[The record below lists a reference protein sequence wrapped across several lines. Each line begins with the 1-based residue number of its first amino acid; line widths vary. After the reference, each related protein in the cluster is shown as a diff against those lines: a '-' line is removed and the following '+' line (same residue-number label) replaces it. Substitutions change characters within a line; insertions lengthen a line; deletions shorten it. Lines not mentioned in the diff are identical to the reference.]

1 MVGTSRRSRVGGHKA
16 TIDTVQDFTAEA
28 VGEQHVAEQ
37 VFPTQVGSERAID
50 IGVSRTCPVAQTI
63 GGAGGIVRTVDSYQF
78 LGRGSGIFLFRIKR
92 VERLTCHLI
101 HTFEVI
107 GPEFVR
113 IVVLGIFLVAV
124 ENVFSVGKFLDFA
137 AEERCIKHQI
147 PSEVFFL
154 DDITIERNFKT
165 SVGDGSRIK
174 KAAQS
179 VVNEYMKGKQIVVV
193 VSAVNKTTDEL
204 IGLSNDAIGGN
215 LTDNQKA
222 EIMAMGELTSA
233 RLFSATIESLGVK
246 SEFIDPYNELWPI
259 MTDSNSLEAKIDL
272 NTTLKKT
279 DGIKQLVNQG
289 VIPVICGFLGKGPS
303 GEITTLG
310 RGGSDITAFLMGHCL
325 DANEVVIVTDVDGV
339 MSTDPNKIEDAELLD
354 TISVEELRDLATHGA
369 QVLHPHA
376 LKYKDPLIS
385 AKIINFEHGD
395 ISAKGT
401 RIVGP
406 FEGEMLKC
414 VTLYKDPISL
424 IAIVGEAMLKKVGLM
439 AKLTASLA
447 DENINIYGIS
457 AGQNSITVFVDKTDS
472 NKAYHLL
479 HQLVIDVDVLSSLS
493 LGRDTAMIT
502 FVSPDIIE
510 TPGIISDITE
520 PLRKNNINILEITSS
535 QTAVVL
541 FVDWE
546 DGEQAHKLISEVL
559 E

>member
-1 MVGTSRRSRVGGHKA
+1 M
-16 TIDTVQDFTAEA
+16 D
-28 VGEQHVAEQ
+28 
-37 VFPTQVGSERAID
+37 
-50 IGVSRTCPVAQTI
+50 
-63 GGAGGIVRTVDSYQF
+63 
-78 LGRGSGIFLFRIKR
+78 L
-92 VERLTCHLI
+92 
-101 HTFEVI
+101 
-107 GPEFVR
+107 
-113 IVVLGIFLVAV
+113 IVV
-124 ENVFSVGKFLDFA
+124 KFGG
-137 AEERCIKHQI
+137 
-147 PSEVFFL
+147 
-154 DDITIERNFKT
+154 T

-179 VVNEYMKGKQIVVV
+179 VVNEYMKGSQVVVV
-193 VSAVNKTTDEL
+193 VSAVNKTTDDL
-204 IGLSNDAIGGN
+204 IGLSNEAIGSG
-215 LTDNQKA
+215 LTDKQKA

-259 MTDSNSLEAKIDL
+259 ITDSNSLEAKIDL
-272 NTTLKKT
+272 NTTHKKT

-325 DANEVVIVTDVDGV
+325 DANEVIIVTDVDGV
-339 MSTDPNKIEDAELLD
+339 MSTDPNKIEEAELLE

-385 AKIINFEHGD
+385 AKIINFANVD
-395 ISAKGT
+395 LSSKGT

-406 FEGEMLKC
+406 FEGDMLKC

-439 AKLTASLA
+439 AKLTTSLA
-447 DENINIYGIS
+447 DDGINIFGVS

-479 HQLVIDVDVLSSLS
+479 HQLVIDTDVLSSLS

-546 DGEQAHKLISEVL
+546 DGEKAHKLISEVL

>member
-1 MVGTSRRSRVGGHKA
+1 MDLVVVKFGG
-16 TIDTVQDFTAEA
+16 
-28 VGEQHVAEQ
+28 
-37 VFPTQVGSERAID
+37 
-50 IGVSRTCPVAQTI
+50 
-63 GGAGGIVRTVDSYQF
+63 
-78 LGRGSGIFLFRIKR
+78 
-92 VERLTCHLI
+92 
-101 HTFEVI
+101 
-107 GPEFVR
+107 
-113 IVVLGIFLVAV
+113 
-124 ENVFSVGKFLDFA
+124 
-137 AEERCIKHQI
+137 
-147 PSEVFFL
+147 
-154 DDITIERNFKT
+154 T
-165 SVGDGSRIK
+165 SVGNGSRIK

-179 VVNEYMKGKQIVVV
+179 VVNEYMKGNQVVVV
-193 VSAVNKTTDEL
+193 VSAVNKTTDDL
-204 IGLSNDAIGGN
+204 IGLSNEAIGAG
-215 LTDNQKA
+215 LTDKQKA

-259 MTDSNSLEAKIDL
+259 ITDSNSLEAKIDFK
-272 NTTLKKT
+272 TTDKKIE
-279 DGIKQLVNQG
+279 GIRMLVNQG

-310 RGGSDITAFLMGHCL
+310 RGGSDITAFLIGHCL
-325 DANEVVIVTDVDGV
+325 DANEVIIVTDVEGV
-339 MSTDPNKIEDAELLD
+339 MSTDPNKIEDAQLLD
-354 TISVEELRDLATHGA
+354 EISVEELRDLATHGA

-376 LKYKDPLIS
+376 LKYKDPLIT

-395 ISAKGT
+395 LTAKGT

-406 FEGEMLKC
+406 YEGEMLKC

-439 AKLTASLA
+439 AKLTACLA
-447 DENINIYGIS
+447 DENVNIFGLS
-457 AGQNSITVFVDKTDS
+457 AGQNSITAFVDKADS

-479 HQLVIDVDVLSSLS
+479 HRMVVETDVLSSLS

-520 PLRKNNINILEITSS
+520 PLRKHNINILEISSS

-546 DGEQAHKLISEVL
+546 DGEIAHKLISEVL

>member
-1 MVGTSRRSRVGGHKA
+1 M
-16 TIDTVQDFTAEA
+16 D
-28 VGEQHVAEQ
+28 
-37 VFPTQVGSERAID
+37 
-50 IGVSRTCPVAQTI
+50 
-63 GGAGGIVRTVDSYQF
+63 
-78 LGRGSGIFLFRIKR
+78 L
-92 VERLTCHLI
+92 
-101 HTFEVI
+101 
-107 GPEFVR
+107 
-113 IVVLGIFLVAV
+113 IVV
-124 ENVFSVGKFLDFA
+124 KFGG
-137 AEERCIKHQI
+137 
-147 PSEVFFL
+147 
-154 DDITIERNFKT
+154 T

-179 VVNEYMKGKQIVVV
+179 VVNEYMKGSQVVV
-193 VSAVNKTTDEL
+193 IVSAVNKTTDEL
-204 IGLSNDAIGGN
+204 IGLSNEAIGSS
-215 LTDNQKA
+215 LTDKQKA
-222 EIMAMGELTSA
+222 EIMAMGELTSS

-272 NTTLKKT
+272 NTTHKKAE
-279 DGIKQLVNQG
+279 GIKQLINQG

-310 RGGSDITAFLMGHCL
+310 RGGSDITAFLLGHCL

-339 MSTDPNKIEDAELLD
+339 MSTDPNKIEDAELLE

-385 AKIINFEHGD
+385 AKIINFAHGD
-395 ISAKGT
+395 LNSKGT

-439 AKLTASLA
+439 ASMTTRLA
-447 DENINIYGIS
+447 NDGINIFGIS
-457 AGQNSITVFVDKTDS
+457 AGQNSITVFVDKADS

-479 HQLVIDVDVLSSLS
+479 HQLVIDTDVLSSLS

-510 TPGIISDITE
+510 TPGIISEITE

-546 DGEQAHKLISEVL
+546 DGEKAHELISEVL
-559 E
+559 K